1 MSVDQ
6 SVGQV
11 QSSASSGNFLTSF
24 LSSNKG
30 KAATNLEDTQKAA
43 ESATKATASPT
54 PKVSVKPTPTPT
66 KAAPKKTITCVKGPL
81 TKKVTGTNPKCPTG
95 YKQK

>member
-1 MSVDQ
+1 MRPVEFRGDLRLFWR
-6 SVGQV
+6 G
-11 QSSASSGNFLTSF
+11 
-24 LSSNKG
+24 KD

-54 PKVSVKPTPTPT
+54 PKVSIKPSPTPT

-95 YKQK
+95 YKKK